1 MMLICRLMT
10 RVSAAEGVWHVERD
24 LFLLADMPGAW
35 TVITVTAVFSRALDL
50 ALHVF
55 EPHLEKCFWLVFVSQ
70 ASAQEPAV

>member
-35 TVITVTAVFSRALDL
+35 TDIMVTAVCSRALDL

-55 EPHLEKCFWLVFVSQ
+55 EPHLEKRFCLVFVSQ